1 MEQKVTSFL
10 SHLKSQK
17 DASENT
23 ILSYGR
29 DLKNFIKFLNKMEI
43 PDFSAVNKTTI
54 LAYTYEMKKQKKA
67 DTTIS
72 RTIAS
77 LRVFFQYLNNIGEFS
92 GNPAVEIKLPK
103 MKRKMPECLT
113 LEEME
118 LLLKQPDKDEK
129 DTRVLRD
136 KAMLELL
143 YATGIRVS
151 ELVSLKVD
159 DVDLYLSCIK
169 CKGSKKERIVPF
181 GSRAKEAIQ
190 EYLAQSRPVLLER
203 GQYRANKNN
212 NELFLNCSGG
222 SLSRQGFWK
231 ILKAYAEK
239 ANIKKDITP
248 HMLRHSFAAHLLQ
261 NGADLQSV
269 KEMMGHSDIS
279 TTQIY
284 VKKEKET
291 LKEVYAKAHPRA

>member
-1 MEQKVTSFL
+1 MEEKVTSFL
-10 SHLKSQK
+10 SHLKNQK
-17 DASENT
+17 DASANT

-29 DLKNFIKFLNKMEI
+29 DLKNFIKYLNKMEI
-43 PDFSAVNKTTI
+43 PYFSVVNKTTI

-67 DTTIS
+67 TSTIS

-77 LRVFFQYLNNIGEFS
+77 LRVFFQYLNAIGEM
-92 GNPAVEIKLPK
+92 GENPAAEIKLPK
-103 MKRKMPECLT
+103 MKRTMPEYLL
-113 LEEME
+113 LEEVE
-118 LLLKQPDKDEK
+118 LLLKQPDKEEK
-129 DTRVLRD
+129 DARTIRD

-151 ELVSLKVD
+151 ELVSLKVE
-159 DVDLYLSCIK
+159 DVDIYLSCIK

-181 GSRAKEAIQ
+181 GSRAKQAIQ
-190 EYLAQSRPVLLER
+190 EYLQESRPVLLER
-203 GQYRANKNN
+203 GQSRTNKND

-239 ANIKKDITP
+239 ANIKKEITP
-248 HMLRHSFAAHLLQ
+248 HMLRHSFATHLLQ

-291 LKEVYAKAHPRA
+291 LKEVYTKAHPRA

>member
-1 MEQKVTSFL
+1 
-10 SHLKSQK
+10 
-17 DASENT
+17 
-23 ILSYGR
+23 
-29 DLKNFIKFLNKMEI
+29 
-43 PDFSAVNKTTI
+43 
-54 LAYTYEMKKQKKA
+54 
-67 DTTIS
+67 
-72 RTIAS
+72 
-77 LRVFFQYLNNIGEFS
+77 
-92 GNPAVEIKLPK
+92 
-103 MKRKMPECLT
+103 MKRTMPEYLL
-113 LEEME
+113 LEEVE
-118 LLLKQPDKDEK
+118 LLLKQPDKEEK
-129 DTRVLRD
+129 DARVIRD

-190 EYLAQSRPVLLER
+190 QYLQESRPVLLDK
-203 GQYRANKNN
+203 GQSRTSKND

-239 ANIKKDITP
+239 ANIEKDITP
-248 HMLRHSFAAHLLQ
+248 HMLRHSFATHLLQ

-291 LKEVYAKAHPRA
+291 LKEIYAKAHPRA